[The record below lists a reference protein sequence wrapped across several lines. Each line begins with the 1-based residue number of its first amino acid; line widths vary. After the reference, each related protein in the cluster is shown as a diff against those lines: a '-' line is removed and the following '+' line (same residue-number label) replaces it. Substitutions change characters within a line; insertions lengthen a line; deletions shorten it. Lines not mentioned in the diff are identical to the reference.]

1 MPTPV
6 RRRAEQRTLRPLPS
20 SHTTAD
26 RHWLPAVLPVHLPRH
41 RPLAA
46 QLDRMPATLSRRC
59 GLPEGAGEARQRIE
73 ESTGR
78 GARRGAAAAHR
89 GPVAAH
95 ARAARGYAVRFEPC
109 LLVPAVPC
117 AWVARVVSSRVS
129 GRGRRFKAVRWH
141 SCNRDPVRR
150 SGRREAAGVSGARPE
165 GGRDAAVAWGPGSGF
180 CLSLG
185 VLVHHPWL
193 RPFVLQCATPP
204 PPSAPRRTPHKLH

>member
-1 MPTPV
+1 M
-6 RRRAEQRTLRPLPS
+6 RRRRRTAKRSPLPS

-26 RHWLPAVLPVHLPRH
+26 HTIVCPRSTGAPARH

-46 QLDRMPATLSRRC
+46 KLDRMPATLYRRC
-59 GLPEGAGEARQRIE
+59 GLPEGSGEARQRIE

-129 GRGRRFKAVRWH
+129 GRGRRFKAVRGH